1 MDASAKVTSEGQI
14 TIPKEV
20 QNALGITE
28 GDHIDMMV
36 LSTAAPGPPLWW
48 CSTVHT
54 SSTRPNLGPTPAEVA
69 SDAVE

>member
-28 GDHIDMMV
+28 GD
-36 LSTAAPGPPLWW
+36 
-48 CSTVHT
+48 T
-54 SSTRPNLGPTPAEVA
+54 SI
-69 SDAVE
+69 

>member
-1 MDASAKVTSEGQI
+1 
-14 TIPKEV
+14 
-20 QNALGITE
+20 
-28 GDHIDMMV
+28 MMV